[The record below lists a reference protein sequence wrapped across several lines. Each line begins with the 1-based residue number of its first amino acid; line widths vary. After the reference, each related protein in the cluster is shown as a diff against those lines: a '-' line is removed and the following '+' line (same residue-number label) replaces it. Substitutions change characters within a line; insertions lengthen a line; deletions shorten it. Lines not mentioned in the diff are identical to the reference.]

1 MHMHHQKHW
10 DTPESLTKEALK
22 ALASM
27 RLVTMLLSCTAEAT
41 HGVVWGEF
49 LPTPHCALNSSA
61 FERLPITGFA
71 GAWSSTL
78 RSLLLAFTFASLF
91 ALTCTSAA
99 LSMGRMC

>member
-49 LPTPHCALNSSA
+49 LPTPHCALNICT
-61 FERLPITGFA
+61 FERLPIAAFA
-71 GAWSSTL
+71 AEIQDEAIQGIDAVL
-78 RSLLLAFTFASLF
+78 RQSQCPET
-91 ALTCTSAA
+91 
-99 LSMGRMC
+99 MRQ